1 MAPWSQAQQAPLGGL
16 GESLEFPS
24 DQEWKR
30 VATLPRAPPGGQAR
44 EAPRFPFQEALRAG
58 VINQQCLDPRT
69 APCSVP
75 PLSWPCPL
83 GLREMNTNFR
93 YCAGNQ

>member
-1 MAPWSQAQQAPLGGL
+1 M
-16 GESLEFPS
+16 EFPS

-30 VATLPRAPPGGQAR
+30 VAALPRAPPGGQAR

-83 GLREMNTNFR
+83 GLWEMKYLKLTSDTALGTSDVTH
-93 YCAGNQ
+93 YI